1 VPTALFAGKIAENL
15 EKNCTLFQ
23 KNRLSD
29 LKKTKSAIMLS
40 CGLWLFAEKVCSDMQ
55 Q

>member
-1 VPTALFAGKIAENL
+1 L

-40 CGLWLFAEKVCSDMQ
+40 CGLWLIAEKRVQ
-55 Q
+55 QYAVMSRKSE

>member
-1 VPTALFAGKIAENL
+1 MMTGGSFRQKKT
-15 EKNCTLFQ
+15 EKNCTLFE

-40 CGLWLFAEKVCSDMQ
+40 CGYWLIAEKMSVIMYPQ
-55 Q
+55 